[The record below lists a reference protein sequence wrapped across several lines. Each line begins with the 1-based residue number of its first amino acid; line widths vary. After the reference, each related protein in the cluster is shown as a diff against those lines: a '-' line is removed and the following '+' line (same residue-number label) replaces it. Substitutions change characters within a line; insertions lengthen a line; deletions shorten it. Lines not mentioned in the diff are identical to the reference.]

1 MTLFTGA
8 LLLQEATGKRK
19 VGRPIAYCG
28 DPNAPELT
36 PMERRVVL
44 RRIANRESARRVRSR
59 RMDDYEHLLRKVIFL
74 EEPFMLG

>member
-1 MTLFTGA
+1 MFTGA

-28 DPNAPELT
+28 NPNAPELT
-36 PMERRVVL
+36 PVQRRVVL

-59 RMDDYEHLLRKVIFL
+59 SNADYEHLLRKVTFL
-74 EEPFMLG
+74 EEPFTLG